1 MTAMMLFFRAFFYVI
16 GVISAI
22 LTILS
27 SVNSKFVTYYSG
39 CVGETYIGIAIISL
53 VISLAITR
61 ERKTIE
67 VKVSDRV
74 KLNVKYGDI
83 FSEKG
88 IIVIPVNDFFDVLVD
103 DEIISRNTL
112 HGKLIEKYF
121 SDDVEFL
128 NAQIKSKL
136 GDYTGERVPNRQDG
150 NKVRYPL
157 GTTVKIQKD
166 NQVFFLV
173 AFTRFDENNRA
184 QLTNLEYQEA
194 VIKLV
199 DFIENNSN
207 GHLINLPLLGSGHS
221 GVKASKQRLLE
232 FLIFSLKIKDNLTL
246 VNGINIVLAKPL
258 KNEISLKLI
267 KYYYDITN

>member
-1 MTAMMLFFRAFFYVI
+1 MILFFRSLFYVI
-16 GVISAI
+16 GVISAL

-27 SVNSKFVTYYSG
+27 SVNDKFSNYYTG
-39 CVGETYIGIAIISL
+39 YVVETYIGIAVISFIISL
-53 VISLAITR
+53 CITR
-61 ERKTIE
+61 ERNSII
-67 VKVSDRV
+67 VKVTDRV
-74 KLNVKYGDI
+74 ELNVKYGDI
-83 FSEKG
+83 FEEKG
-88 IIVIPVNDFFDVLVD
+88 IIVIPVNDFFDVEVD

-121 SDDVEFL
+121 SDDILFL
-128 NAQIKSKL
+128 NSEIESQL
-136 GDYTGERVPNRQDG
+136 GKYTGEPVLNRQYG

-157 GTTVKIQKD
+157 GTTVKIQRD
-166 NQVFFLV
+166 DQVFFLV

-194 VIKLV
+194 VIKLI

-207 GHLINLPLLGSGHS
+207 GYLVNMPLLGSGHS

-246 VNGINIVLAKPL
+246 VNGINIVLAKRL
-258 KNEISLKLI
+258 KKEISLKLI
-267 KYYYDITN
+267 KYYYDITS